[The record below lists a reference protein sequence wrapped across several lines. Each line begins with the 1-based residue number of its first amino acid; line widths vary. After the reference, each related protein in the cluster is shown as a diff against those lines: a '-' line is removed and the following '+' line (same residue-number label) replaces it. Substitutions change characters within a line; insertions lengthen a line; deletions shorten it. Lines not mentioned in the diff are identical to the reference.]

1 MASIVV
7 VLLILG
13 CAAFQYFK
21 GTVLRAFATIIVA
34 ICASLVAFNFFEA
47 FANVFISRGDGSRFI
62 SLVPW
67 AQSLCFVLLFVLTFA
82 ILQTGL
88 TLLTRQPVDLGVLP
102 ERIGRVICGIL
113 LGLITSGLLLTAL
126 AMGPLSTSYP
136 YKRFDPTKLDVESP
150 DRALF
155 NADGLATGLFSV
167 LSNGS
172 FSGKRSFAALHPAY
186 LDQLFFNR
194 FTRVGDTSIVSSLSP
209 AIEVPRP
216 AVWPASEAV
225 REQADRFATE
235 LRSRGGRVAYDE
247 AGKSVTLPASPKG
260 NCDTT
265 IVRIGIKKRAIR
277 GAAKVNGG
285 AFTPAQL
292 RLICKRKGSGNEGLA
307 GKGINV
313 YPVGY
318 LKTADEMQ
326 IRPEIKLATSDFERN
341 ANTKEID
348 FVFRVPSGFEPVLVQ
363 FKNNSVVEIP
373 ARAIVSADQAPPPA
387 TLSPSS
393 SSGGNR
399 GNTRPAPRP
408 EEAPRQRQR
417 QRPPGGRGPSD
428 ISRSIVGDELDP

>member
-1 MASIVV
+1 MASFVV
-7 VLLILG
+7 VLVILG
-13 CAAFQYFK
+13 CAVFQYFK

-34 ICASLVAFNFFEA
+34 ICASVVAFSFFEV
-47 FANVFISRGDGSRFI
+47 FANVFISRGDDSRFI

-82 ILQTGL
+82 ILQTAL
-88 TLLTRQPVDLGVLP
+88 TLLTRQPVDLGFLP
-102 ERIGRVICGIL
+102 ERVGRVICGIL

-126 AMGPLSTSYP
+126 EMGPLPTGYP
-136 YKRFDPTKLDVESP
+136 YQRFDPMKLEVESP
-150 DRALF
+150 NRVLF
-155 NADGLATGLFSV
+155 NADGFAAGLFSI

-172 FSGKRSFAALHPAY
+172 FSGKRSFATLHPGY

-194 FTRVGDTSIVSSLSP
+194 LARVGETSIISSLSP

-235 LRSRGGRVAYDE
+235 LGSRGGKVAYDE

-277 GAAKVNGG
+277 MAAKVNGG
-285 AFTPAQL
+285 AFTPSQL
-292 RLICKRKGSGNEGLA
+292 RLICKRKGSGKEGLT
-307 GKGINV
+307 GKAINV
-313 YPVGY
+313 YPIGY
-318 LKTADEMQ
+318 LKTADEIG
-326 IRPEIKLATSDFERN
+326 IRPEIKLATDDFGRN

-363 FKNNSVVEIP
+363 FKMNSVVEIP
-373 ARAIVSADQAPPPA
+373 PRAIVSADQAPPPA
-387 TLSPSS
+387 TFSPRS
-393 SSGGNR
+393 SSGGNG
-399 GNTRPAPRP
+399 GNARPAPGP
-408 EEAPRQRQR
+408 ERAPRQRQT
-417 QRPPGGRGPSD
+417 PPGGRGASGVT
-428 ISRSIVGDELDP
+428 RSIVDELDQ